1 MTELSLNKAAI
12 PIYLN
17 TDLLNNLFTV
27 VVQEFIEIK
36 SFSTKDSISMHFK
49 TPVSELSYDIF
60 GKYMQGDFDIQ
71 IQNEFVKQR
80 TEERISTTI
89 VILKKLQDILLE
101 QQMLK
106 NFTGTNQF
114 AGIKENDYVDFSCNM
129 SRNPIIDNMR
139 KFIRTFELANI
150 YEPQQISNPQ
160 NNKANENAV
169 DLANLNSV
177 ISPLSNIKGESMV
190 NFLKN
195 TLNEHMEQRCLRYVA
210 SSIENTDNNAII
222 PMKYQSFLD
231 NEDYILNGKVRILGK
246 VIKKYDDVEDYEMM
260 RGEGDNK
267 KNRLLNDEIFDY
279 FDYEQLQQIY
289 CPFLKR
295 KPEMSSFDLKSNNIP
310 VNYEI
315 LPIAI
320 YI

>member
-1 MTELSLNKAAI
+1 MALNKAAI
-12 PIYLN
+12 PVYLN
-17 TDLLNNLFTV
+17 TGILNNLFTV

-36 SFSTKDSISMHFK
+36 SFSTKDAISMHFK

-80 TEERISTTI
+80 TEETISTTI
-89 VILKKLQDILLE
+89 VILKKLQDILAQ

-114 AGIKENDYVDFSCNM
+114 EGIDENDYVDFSCNM
-129 SRNPIIDNMR
+129 SRNPIMDNMR
-139 KFIRTFELANI
+139 KFIQTFELANI
-150 YEPQQISNPQ
+150 YTPQQMNTSAA
-160 NNKANENAV
+160 NKENENAA
-169 DLANLNSV
+169 DTTALTNL
-177 ISPLSNIKGESMV
+177 ISPLSNIKSENMLS
-190 NFLKN
+190 FLKS
-195 TLNEHMEQRCLRYVA
+195 TLNNHVEQRCLRYLA
-210 SSIENTDNNAII
+210 TSIENTNFNAII

-246 VIKKYDDVEDYEMM
+246 VVKKYDAPTEDGMM
-260 RGEGDNK
+260 RGGENDSIENH
-267 KNRLLNDEIFDY
+267 LFNDEIFDY
-279 FDYEQLQQIY
+279 FDYDQLQQIY
-289 CPFLKR
+289 CPFLRR
-295 KPEMSSFDLKSNNIP
+295 KPEMKNFDLKSNNIP
-310 VNYEI
+310 INYEI